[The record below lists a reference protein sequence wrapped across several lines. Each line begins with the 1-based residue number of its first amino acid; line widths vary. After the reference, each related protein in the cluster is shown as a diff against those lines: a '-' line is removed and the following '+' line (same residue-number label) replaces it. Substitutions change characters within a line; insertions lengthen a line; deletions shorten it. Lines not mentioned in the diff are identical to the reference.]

1 MTTLG
6 ELLRS
11 TERRLAQA
19 GVEEARLEAELL
31 LMTALSADR
40 ATLYANLQDP
50 ATHERAGAL
59 EALMLRRVKRE
70 PTAYITGKREFYG
83 REFHVGPG
91 VFIPRPETETLVEEA
106 LRIAATIGGG
116 LTIADIGCGSGAIGI
131 TLVAELPRAVAY
143 AIDIDA
149 AALQAARKNVERLAT
164 PNRVKVLRGDLLAP
178 LPAPVDIIAANPP
191 YIPSKQIPGLPP
203 EVKSYEPRRALDGGL
218 DGMDLL
224 RRLLT
229 DAPRYLKPGGA
240 LLAEIDPE
248 QATEARALA
257 HAAFPGAAVDVARDL
272 AGRER
277 VLTVRTGAASP
288 ASG

>member
-6 ELLRS
+6 GLLRS

-19 GVEEARLEAELL
+19 GVEETRLEAELL
-31 LMTALSADR
+31 LMTAMRADR

-50 ATHERAGAL
+50 APHERSGAL

-106 LRIAATIGGG
+106 LRVASEMDGL
-116 LTIADIGCGSGAIGI
+116 LTIADVGCGSGAIGV
-131 TLVAELPRAVAY
+131 TLAAELPRATVF

-149 AALQAARKNVERLAT
+149 APLQAARKNVRRLAA
-164 PNRVKVLRGDLLAP
+164 PDRVKVLRGDLLAL
-178 LPAPVDIIAANPP
+178 LPASVDIIAANPP
-191 YIPSKQIPGLPP
+191 YVRSKQIPRLAP
-203 EVKSYEPRRALDGGL
+203 EVKDYEPRRALDGGADGL
-218 DGMDLL
+218 DIM
-224 RRLLT
+224 RRLLA
-229 DAPRYLKPGGA
+229 DAPRYLKPWGA

-248 QATEARALA
+248 QAAEARALA
-257 HAAFPGAAVDVARDL
+257 EAAFPGAAVAIVRDL

-277 VLTVRTGAASP
+277 VLTVRTRAVRSASE
-288 ASG
+288 